1 MKKVIKKVY
10 RIILNDE
17 SDIFTL
23 LWVGFWF
30 IALFAYH
37 LFK

>member
-1 MKKVIKKVY
+1 MKTIFKKLLRAVI
-10 RIILNDE
+10 NDE
-17 SDIFTL
+17 SDIYTL
-23 LWVGFWF
+23 MWVSFWF

>member
-1 MKKVIKKVY
+1 MKTIFRKFLRAVM
-10 RIILNDE
+10 NDE
-17 SDIFTL
+17 SDIYTL
-23 LWVGFWF
+23 MWVSFWL

>member
-1 MKKVIKKVY
+1 MKTIFRKLFREVM
-10 RIILNDE
+10 NDE
-17 SDIFTL
+17 SDIYTL
-23 LWVGFWF
+23 IWVSFWL

>member
-1 MKKVIKKVY
+1 MKTIFRKLLRAVM
-10 RIILNDE
+10 NDE
-17 SDIFTL
+17 SDIYTL
-23 LWVGFWF
+23 MWVSFWL